1 MSLPGW
7 YPDPAGTP
15 HRFRYWDGRSW
26 SSETTDD
33 PAAAPAG
40 GVGPGA
46 KSLGSGGSD
55 GSGGASAPTKEGR
68 RRFGPLILAL
78 AALVVLVLVGVFVV
92 RGLLADRPIV
102 DPGPLPSSTVSGWDD
117 SSPTTEPE
125 TPTPTPSVSVPSP
138 TPTPVPTPTEEQPLQ
153 PCPKGQPLS
162 RQDYPTDGRVHGGGL
177 SFPEAEGWESSSGFA
192 YSWAY
197 DVGSQVKL
205 AESPNWYSD
214 LTVGALF
221 TGDGFD
227 EPRRSAELV
236 MQCMITSGLYKN
248 LVGRENI
255 WSRAV
260 TVDGHPAWSIRADVL
275 VDYPDLK
282 TRGDTVEV
290 IVVDTGS
297 PESLAMFVGAADIG
311 HKPLQKTLD
320 STIKNLRVE

>member
-15 HRFRYWDGRSW
+15 NRFRYWDGRNW
-26 SSETTDD
+26 SSDTTDNPAVP
-33 PAAAPAG
+33 PAAAG
-40 GVGPGA
+40 GPRGT
-46 KSLGSGGSD
+46 SGD
-55 GSGGASAPTKEGR
+55 GGAGSPPPEGR

-78 AALVVLVLVGVFVV
+78 AALVVLVLVGVLVV
-92 RGLLADRPIV
+92 RGLFADRPIV

-153 PCPKGQPLS
+153 PCPQGQPLA
-162 RQDYPTDGRVHGGGL
+162 RQDHPADGRVHGGGL
-177 SFPEAEGWESSSGFA
+177 SFPEARGWESSSGSA

-205 AESPNWYSD
+205 AESPSWYSD

-236 MQCMITSGLYKN
+236 MQCMITSGLYRN
-248 LVGRENI
+248 LVGRENT

-260 TVDGHPAWSIRADVL
+260 TVDGRPAWSIRADVL
-275 VDYPDLK
+275 VDYPDLTTK
-282 TRGDTVEV
+282 GDTVEV

-311 HKPLQKTLD
+311 DRSLQKTLD
-320 STIKNLRVE
+320 SAIKNLRVE

>member
-1 MSLPGW
+1 MSSPGW

-15 HRFRYWDGRSW
+15 NRFRYWDGRNW
-26 SSETTDD
+26 SSDTTDNPAVP
-33 PAAAPAG
+33 PAAAGGPGGTSGAG
-40 GVGPGA
+40 GA
-46 KSLGSGGSD
+46 GSPP
-55 GSGGASAPTKEGR
+55 PTGR

-78 AALVVLVLVGVFVV
+78 AALVVLVLVGVLVV

-102 DPGPLPSSTVSGWDD
+102 DPGPLPTSTVSGWDD

-153 PCPKGQPLS
+153 PCPQGQPLA
-162 RQDYPTDGRVHGGGL
+162 RQDHPADSRVHGGGL
-177 SFPEAEGWESSSGFA
+177 SFPEARGWESTSGSA

-205 AESPNWYSD
+205 AESPSWYSD

-236 MQCMITSGLYKN
+236 MQCMITSGLYQN
-248 LVGRENI
+248 LVGREDI

-260 TVDGHPAWSIRADVL
+260 TVDGRPAWSIRAEVL
-275 VDYPDLK
+275 VDYPDLTTK
-282 TRGDTVEV
+282 GDTVEV

-311 HKPLQKTLD
+311 DRSLQKTLD

>member
-15 HRFRYWDGRSW
+15 RRFRYWDGRAW
-26 SSETTDD
+26 SSDTTDD

-40 GVGPGA
+40 PAGPGGT
-46 KSLGSGGSD
+46 KD
-55 GSGGASAPTKEGR
+55 SGGAGSPPTKGSR

-78 AALVVLVLVGVFVV
+78 AALVVLLLVGVLVV
-92 RGLLADRPIV
+92 RGLFADPPIV

-117 SSPTTEPE
+117 SSPTTEPQTPAPTVSQPT
-125 TPTPTPSVSVPSP
+125 TPTPTS
-138 TPTPVPTPTEEQPLQ
+138 TPTPTPTEEQPLQ
-153 PCPKGQPLS
+153 PCPEGQPMA
-162 RQDYPTDGRVHGGGL
+162 RQDHPSDGRIHGGGL
-177 SFPEAEGWESSSGFA
+177 SFPEARGWESTSGFA

-255 WSRAV
+255 WSKAV
-260 TVDGHPAWSIRADVL
+260 TVDGHPGWSIRADVL
-275 VDYPDLK
+275 VDYPELRTK
-282 TRGDTVEV
+282 GDTVEV

-311 HKPLQKTLD
+311 DKPLQKTLD

>member
-33 PAAAPAG
+33 PATAPT
-40 GVGPGA
+40 GA
-46 KSLGSGGSD
+46 WVRSSHGSGRTG
-55 GSGGASAPTKEGR
+55 GSGGAGAPTKEGR

-92 RGLLADRPIV
+92 RGLFADRPIV
-102 DPGPLPSSTVSGWDD
+102 DPDRCRPRPCPAGTTAVRPPSRR
-117 SSPTTEPE
+117 PP
-125 TPTPTPSVSVPSP
+125 PRHPRCRCRRPR
-138 TPTPVPTPTEEQPLQ
+138 PTPVPTPTEEQPLQ
-153 PCPKGQPLS
+153 PCPKGQPLT

-177 SFPEAEGWESSSGFA
+177 SFPEAKGWESSSGFA

-282 TRGDTVEV
+282 TKGDTVEV

-311 HKPLQKTLD
+311 DKSLQKTLD